1 VAEILFVCCPM
12 CGMSRV
18 LEKKGSVAI
27 ARGDPIQEI
36 KGRIR
41 FDHMEMEK
49 ANIIQFRER
58 RRGKES
64 EPRQG
69 RGGGSGFQL
78 VGGLTLAEL
87 RDSPEYEDLREQ
99 MLDTAHKIIKI
110 LGGEA

>member
-1 VAEILFVCCPM
+1 MTEILYVCCPM

-18 LEKKGSVAI
+18 LEKKGSMAI
-27 ARGDPIQEI
+27 ARGKPIREI

-41 FDHMEMEK
+41 FDHMDMDK
-49 ANIIQFRER
+49 AHIIQFRER

-87 RDSPEYEDLREQ
+87 KDSAEYGDLREQ
-99 MLDTAHKIIKI
+99 MLDTAHGIIKI
-110 LGGEA
+110 LGGEV

>member
-1 VAEILFVCCPM
+1 MAEILYVCCPM

-18 LEKKGSVAI
+18 LEKKGSMAI
-27 ARGDPIQEI
+27 ARGKPIQEI

-41 FDHMEMEK
+41 FDHMDMEK

-58 RRGKES
+58 RRGKEG

-78 VGGLTLAEL
+78 VGGLTLAEMK
-87 RDSPEYEDLREQ
+87 DNPEYEDLREQ
-99 MLDTAHKIIKI
+99 MLDTARRIIKI
-110 LGGEA
+110 LGGEV

>member
-1 VAEILFVCCPM
+1 MAEILYVCCPM

-27 ARGDPIQEI
+27 ARGEPIQEI

-41 FDHMEMEK
+41 FDHMDMDK

-64 EPRQG
+64 EPRLG

-110 LGGEA
+110 LEGEA